1 MITSMQTKN
10 TQITKSKLKVTF
22 CDRTLWQNFLSILG
36 IIGTAIT
43 LLSFF
48 VTANDIG
55 INTFIL
61 AAIFIAVVVAIFLY
75 MWYAANHTNYAKLR
89 INNTTV
95 NVIVGDIW
103 AQLQKSPDNRTGEI
117 SVLGV
122 NDFYDI
128 IVDNRIIAESSLHGQ
143 YIKKISNAGKLDQLN
158 NVIENDPILNQSGN
172 RKTITSRKVGR
183 QTRYELGSVVEFES
197 YVLAAFTK
205 FDNDNKAWLTSEEY
219 VCFWMRFWENI
230 DRIYAGRTINIPLM
244 GAGITRFK
252 NGKPTK
258 QELLE
263 VMLWS
268 MKISGFRNT
277 YSAKQVNFIIYS
289 PDAQEIDF
297 YHIQHNRIFN

>member
-1 MITSMQTKN
+1 MQTKN
-10 TQITKSKLKVTF
+10 AQAAKAKLKVTF
-22 CDRTLWQNFLSILG
+22 CDRTLWKNYLSVLG
-36 IIGTAIT
+36 VVGTAVT

-48 VTANDIG
+48 ITANDIG
-55 INTFIL
+55 INKIIL
-61 AAIFIAVVVAIFLY
+61 AVIFIAAVVAVFLR
-75 MWYAANHTNYAKLR
+75 MWYSANHQDHADLR

-95 NVIVGDIW
+95 KVVVGDIW
-103 AQLQKSPDNRTGEI
+103 AQLGKDPDDRNGEV
-117 SVLGV
+117 SVIGV

-128 IVDNRIIAESSLHGQ
+128 IVDDRIIAASSLHGQ
-143 YIKKISNAGKLDQLN
+143 YIKKISSAGKLNQLN
-158 NVIENDPILNQSGN
+158 SVIETDPILNKPGN

-183 QTRYELGSVVEFES
+183 QTRYEIGSVVEFES

-219 VCFWMRFWENI
+219 VRFWMKFWENI
-230 DRIYAGRTINIPLM
+230 DGIYAGRTINIPLM

-263 VMLWS
+263 AMLWS

-277 YSAKQVNFIIYS
+277 YADKQVNFIIYQ

-297 YHIQHNRIFN
+297 YHIQHNPIFN